1 MMDDF
6 DHIIKQL
13 LANLPQHSPKSEVW
27 NKINSSLDENIAMTR
42 LRRML
47 KNNEHKPKTD
57 LWPAIESSLNKP
69 VFWKTFYQSAWVKFI
84 VPSLIVLTTVFFIKP
99 YISPDIKIAYNSPLQ
114 REINSAEIFSLNSDV
129 VAGNYP
135 VNISPLNNNN
145 DLSTAE
151 NSNQNLYKNTN
162 ADMFNNKPA
171 QLNSNQLPEKNSEQ
185 KFNNDLNFGNTDLA
199 EVSEKI
205 SGKEFNKNIF
215 LINPLSLFMFG
226 STALSDNKII
236 SEKYLHQ
243 LPDVPL
249 NKGLGMGNFSLEFSY
264 APEISYMN
272 LKNNQE
278 DYQMDVEKR
287 KQAELTSYS
296 WSAGIEGK
304 IDFNHWFFQTGLN
317 YSKISSVSE
326 FRYTYS
332 GIDTL
337 GWHLDTMFIYLYIDS
352 LGNCND
358 SISYSW
364 SPLTGLV
371 SYDKKKKASMQISY
385 LQIPVMAG
393 YSISR
398 GKFQYSVSGG
408 ISLGIPLSISGRM
421 IETDNYTISGVE
433 NQSLP
438 LRKIVYS
445 GLLRA
450 GVNYIIS
457 PRYSIF
463 AQPSINYTFNSVFDK
478 EYPVNQKYITYGL
491 RMGISYR
498 F

>member
-13 LANLPQHSPKSEVW
+13 LANLPQHSPNSEVW
-27 NKINSSLDENIAMTR
+27 NKINSNLDEDIALTR

-84 VPSLIVLTTVFFIKP
+84 MPSLIVLTTLVFIKP
-99 YISPDIKIAYNSPLQ
+99 YISPDTKVAYNNPLQ
-114 REINSAEIFSLNSDV
+114 REVNSAEIFSEDADAV
-129 VAGNYP
+129 TGNYP
-135 VNISPLNNNN
+135 VNVSSLNTDISVE
-145 DLSTAE
+145 E
-151 NSNQNLYKNTN
+151 NSNQNLNN
-162 ADMFNNKPA
+162 NSNQFNNKDE
-171 QLNSNQLPEKNSEQ
+171 QNNSNQIADKNNVQ
-185 KFNNDLNFGNTDLA
+185 NIDNDLKNGNTDVA
-199 EVSEKI
+199 DVSENTAD
-205 SGKEFNKNIF
+205 GKFNKNIC
-215 LINPLSLFMFG
+215 LINSLSLFVLGNTSF
-226 STALSDNKII
+226 SDNKIN
-236 SEKYLHQ
+236 SEKYLYQ

-249 NKGLGMGNFSLEFSY
+249 NKGLGKGNFSLEFSY
-264 APEISYMN
+264 APEISFIN
-272 LKNNQE
+272 LKNNPEFDSEIDLQ
-278 DYQMDVEKR
+278 KR
-287 KQAELTSYS
+287 KQAELPSYS
-296 WSAGIEGK
+296 WSTGIEGK

-337 GWHLDTMFIYLYIDS
+337 GWHLDTMFIYFYIDS

-358 SISYSW
+358 SLSYSW
-364 SPLTGLV
+364 SPITVLM
-371 SYDKKKKASMQISY
+371 SYDQKKKASMQINY

-398 GKFQYSVSGG
+398 GKFQYSLSGG
-408 ISLGIPLSISGRM
+408 ISLGIPLSITGRM
-421 IETDNYTISGVE
+421 IEPDNYTISGVE

-438 LRKIVYS
+438 LKNIVYN

-450 GVNYIIS
+450 GVNYFIS

-463 AQPSINYTFNSVFDK
+463 AQPSINYTLNSVFDK
-478 EYPVNQKYITYGL
+478 EYPVNQKYFTYGL
-491 RMGISYR
+491 RMGITYR